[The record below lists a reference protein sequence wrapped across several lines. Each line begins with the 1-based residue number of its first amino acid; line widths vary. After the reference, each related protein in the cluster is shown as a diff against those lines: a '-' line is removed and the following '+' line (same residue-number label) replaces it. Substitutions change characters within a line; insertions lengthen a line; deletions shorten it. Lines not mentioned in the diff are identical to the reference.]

1 MIFGRKKRN
10 TEEIVDDVVVDE
22 TAEEG
27 TGQAEEAPAEPET
40 ELSKAEAKAREWDD
54 AFDREEGPFDI
65 SEVDLEADE
74 DDVKRL
80 DLGSIIITPFE
91 GMTMQLQV
99 NRESNKV
106 QSILVGDGESGLEIA
121 AFAGPSK
128 SSMAPE
134 IREGALGKTK
144 ATYFDQGLLRTGM
157 IRAPLRAVSAR
168 LERQRLIDK
177 RE

>member
-27 TGQAEEAPAEPET
+27 TGQAEERLAEPET

-91 GMTMQLQV
+91 G
-99 NRESNKV
+99 
-106 QSILVGDGESGLEIA
+106 
-121 AFAGPSK
+121 
-128 SSMAPE
+128 
-134 IREGALGKTK
+134 
-144 ATYFDQGLLRTGM
+144 
-157 IRAPLRAVSAR
+157 
-168 LERQRLIDK
+168 
-177 RE
+177 